1 VWVLAGLVPSGE
13 RLPTPWEAA
22 IAGGVAAVVG
32 QLGDLI
38 MSLFKRD
45 AGRKDSGH
53 SLPGFGGVLDVL
65 DSPLL
70 VMPLA
75 SWWLRLF
82 V

>member
-1 VWVLAGLVPSGE
+1 
-13 RLPTPWEAA
+13 
-22 IAGGVAAVVG
+22 
-32 QLGDLI
+32 

-70 VMPLA
+70 VMPFA
-75 SWWLRLF
+75 AWYTSFGRPS
-82 V
+82 